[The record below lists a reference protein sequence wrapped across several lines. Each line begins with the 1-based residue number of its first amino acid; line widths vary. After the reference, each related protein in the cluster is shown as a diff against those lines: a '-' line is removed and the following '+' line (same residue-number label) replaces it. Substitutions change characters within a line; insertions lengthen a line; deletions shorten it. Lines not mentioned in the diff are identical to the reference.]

1 MPQGSKA
8 KFEVGH
14 WLTFVFVQSNQLGKL
29 QRNSLSNKSHK
40 RLPSISIFKDQG
52 RRAFLNFP
60 WPLIHSDWRYP
71 VHSKLEGWRG
81 SGKQIEERD
90 RSRFV
95 IFSIPVGTT
104 SWKGA
109 LALPFGNIHT
119 LIMMVI
125 HTCLAD
131 LLLKAFKILFQSLIY
146 LEELLFFWC
155 ASINPA

>member
-1 MPQGSKA
+1 MKR
-8 KFEVGH
+8 
-14 WLTFVFVQSNQLGKL
+14 LGKA
-29 QRNSLSNKSHK
+29 
-40 RLPSISIFKDQG
+40 D
-52 RRAFLNFP
+52 RR
-60 WPLIHSDWRYP
+60 
-71 VHSKLEGWRG
+71 ET
-81 SGKQIEERD
+81 
-90 RSRFV
+90 RFV

-104 SWKGA
+104 SRKGA